1 MKTVYASS
9 SYNGFTRSETRT
21 DEFALHEDFLL
32 LSSLCEAAAKTAY
45 LLEHTSFKDE
55 ESREQSV
62 EALREIFGR
71 LKNQYYQ
78 IDGYDILFRKDK
90 KA

>member
-9 SYNGFTRSETRT
+9 SYNGFTRRETRT

-32 LSSLCEAAAKTAY
+32 LASLCEAAAKAAY

-55 ESREQSV
+55 ESKERSV
-62 EALREIFGR
+62 EALREVFGR

>member
-9 SYNGFTRSETRT
+9 SYNGLTRSETRT
-21 DEFALHEDFLL
+21 DKFALHEDFLIL
-32 LSSLCEAAAKTAY
+32 ASLCEAAAKAAY